1 MAIIQ
6 QNLEKLEISAAVAS
20 ASVSATA
27 TSSAIDLKDFDG
39 DVLLVL
45 NSAAGTGSSPTLDVK
60 VQDSDETGGTYGDLS
75 GAAFTQVTTSA
86 SLQTL
91 EVNKDECKR
100 FIKIVQTVGGSSP
113 VFVYGISLIG
123 AKKYG

>member
-1 MAIIQ
+1 VAIIQ

-45 NSAAGTGSSPTLDVK
+45 NSAAGTGSSPTLDIK

-100 FIKIVQTVGGSSP
+100 FIKLVQTVGGSSP
-113 VFVYGISLIG
+113 VFVYGISLVG

>member
-1 MAIIQ
+1 VAIIQ

-100 FIKIVQTVGGSSP
+100 FIKLVQTVGGSSP
-113 VFVYGISLIG
+113 VFVYGISLVG

>member
-1 MAIIQ
+1 MAINQ
-6 QNLEKLEISAAVAS
+6 LNLEKLDITAAVAS
-20 ASVSATA
+20 ASVTATA
-27 TSSAIDLKDFDG
+27 TSGAIDLKEFDG

-45 NSAAGTGSSPTLDVK
+45 NCAAGTGSSPTLDIK

-100 FIKIVQTVGGSSP
+100 FIKLVQTVGGSSP
-113 VFVYGISLIG
+113 VFVYGISLVG

>member
-100 FIKIVQTVGGSSP
+100 FIKLVQTVGGSSP
-113 VFVYGISLIG
+113 VFVYGISLIA

>member
-1 MAIIQ
+1 MAINQ
-6 QNLEKLEISAAVAS
+6 LNLEKLDITAAVAS
-20 ASVSATA
+20 ASVTATA
-27 TSSAIDLKDFDG
+27 TSSAIDLKEFDG

-45 NSAAGTGSSPTLDVK
+45 NCAAGTGSSPTLDIK
-60 VQDSDETGGTYGDLS
+60 VQDSDETGGTYADLS
-75 GAAFTQVTTSA
+75 GATFTQVTDSA
-86 SLQTL
+86 SVQTL

-113 VFVYGISLIG
+113 VFVYGISLVG

>member
-1 MAIIQ
+1 VAIIQ

-45 NSAAGTGSSPTLDVK
+45 NCAAGTGSSPTLDVK

-100 FIKIVQTVGGSSP
+100 FIKLVQTVGGSSP
-113 VFVYGISLIG
+113 VFLYGISLVG

>member
-6 QNLEKLEISAAVAS
+6 QNLEKLDITAAVAS
-20 ASVSATA
+20 ASVTATA
-27 TSSAIDLKDFDG
+27 TSSAIDLKEFDG

-45 NSAAGTGSSPTLDVK
+45 NCAAGTGSSPTLDIK

-75 GAAFTQVTTSA
+75 GAAFTQVTDSA

-100 FIKIVQTVGGSSP
+100 FIKLVQTVGGSSP

>member
-6 QNLEKLEISAAVAS
+6 QNLEKLDITAAVAS
-20 ASVSATA
+20 ASVTATA
-27 TSSAIDLKDFDG
+27 TSSAIDLKEFDG

-45 NSAAGTGSSPTLDVK
+45 NCAAGTGSSPTLDIK
-60 VQDSDETGGTYGDLS
+60 VQDSDETGGTYADLS
-75 GAAFTQVTTSA
+75 GATFTQVTDAA
-86 SLQTL
+86 SVQTL

-113 VFVYGISLIG
+113 VFVYGISLV
-123 AKKYG
+123 ALKKYG

>member
-1 MAIIQ
+1 VAINQ
-6 QNLEKLEISAAVAS
+6 LNLEKLDITAAVAS
-20 ASVSATA
+20 ASVTATA
-27 TSSAIDLKDFDG
+27 TSSAIDLKEFDG

-45 NSAAGTGSSPTLDVK
+45 NCAAGTGSSPTLDIK
-60 VQDSDETGGTYGDLS
+60 VQDSDETGGTYADLS
-75 GAAFTQVTTSA
+75 GATFTQVTDSA
-86 SLQTL
+86 SVQTL

-113 VFVYGISLIG
+113 VFVYGISLVG